1 MSFRAGPRYTRMD
14 YKLELVLIPV
24 ADVDRAKKFYL
35 ENMGF
40 VLIVD
45 TPIGEGQR
53 VVQVVP
59 PGSECAIGFGT
70 GITSAA
76 PGSAQGL
83 HLVVSDI
90 IAARADRPGPAP
102 GVRAVGGRTAPGA
115 GELPVVRRHR
125 RSGRQHLAAARGRPK
140 QGLRMDHASFAAL
153 TERHRR
159 ELHVHCYRMPASFK
173 DPYFPWSS
181 AIAASYRSRACSTG
195 PRGADGSQW
204 TALRNPAVA

>member
-1 MSFRAGPRYTRMD
+1 MD

-24 ADVDRAKKFYL
+24 SDVDLAKKFYL
-35 ENMGF
+35 ENAGF

-90 IAARADRPGPAP
+90 LAARAEMTERGVAVSEVRHLESGTWVDGPHP
-102 GVRAVGGRTAPGA
+102 ERANY
-115 GELPVVRRHR
+115 
-125 RSGRQHLAAARGRPK
+125 Q
-140 QGLRMDHASFAAL
+140 SFADF
-153 TERHRR
+153 T
-159 ELHVHCYRMPASFK
+159 
-173 DPYFPWSS
+173 DPDGNIW
-181 AIAASYRSRACSTG
+181 ILQEVDRSKG
-195 PRGADGSQW
+195 
-204 TALRNPAVA
+204 

>member
-1 MSFRAGPRYTRMD
+1 MD

-35 ENMGF
+35 ENAGF

-76 PGSAQGL
+76 PGPRKACIWSCPT
-83 HLVVSDI
+83 SW
-90 IAARADRPGPAP
+90 RRRP
-102 GVRAVGGRTAPGA
+102 
-115 GELPVVRRHR
+115 
-125 RSGRQHLAAARGRPK
+125 S
-140 QGLRMDHASFAAL
+140 
-153 TERHRR
+153 
-159 ELHVHCYRMPASFK
+159 
-173 DPYFPWSS
+173 W
-181 AIAASYRSRACSTG
+181 
-195 PRGADGSQW
+195 
-204 TALRNPAVA
+204 

>member
-1 MSFRAGPRYTRMD
+1 MSFRDGRRYTGMD

-24 ADVDRAKKFYL
+24 TDVDRAKKFYL

-83 HLVVSDI
+83 HLVVPDI
-90 IAARADRPGPAP
+90 IAARAELAERGVPIGP
-102 GVRAVGGRTAPGA
+102 VRHMV
-115 GELPVVRRHR
+115 
-125 RSGRQHLAAARGRPK
+125 SGQWVDGPHPERENYQ
-140 QGLRMDHASFAAL
+140 SFADFA
-153 TERHRR
+153 
-159 ELHVHCYRMPASFK
+159 
-173 DPYFPWSS
+173 DPDGNIWLLQEVD
-181 AIAASYRSRACSTG
+181 RSKG
-195 PRGADGSQW
+195 
-204 TALRNPAVA
+204 

>member
-24 ADVDRAKKFYL
+24 TDVDRAKKFYL

-70 GITSAA
+70 GITRWPS
-76 PGSAQGL
+76 PIG
-83 HLVVSDI
+83 VSTI
-90 IAARADRPGPAP
+90 
-102 GVRAVGGRTAPGA
+102 RTKP
-115 GELPVVRRHR
+115 
-125 RSGRQHLAAARGRPK
+125 
-140 QGLRMDHASFAAL
+140 MF
-153 TERHRR
+153 
-159 ELHVHCYRMPASFK
+159 
-173 DPYFPWSS
+173 
-181 AIAASYRSRACSTG
+181 SR
-195 PRGADGSQW
+195 
-204 TALRNPAVA
+204 

>member
-1 MSFRAGPRYTRMD
+1 MD

-24 ADVDRAKKFYL
+24 SDVDRAKKFYL
-35 ENMGF
+35 ENAGF

-70 GITSAA
+70 GITSAS

-90 IAARADRPGPAP
+90 LAARAEMTERGVAVSEVRHLESGAWVDGPHP
-102 GVRAVGGRTAPGA
+102 ERANY
-115 GELPVVRRHR
+115 E
-125 RSGRQHLAAARGRPK
+125 
-140 QGLRMDHASFAAL
+140 SFADF
-153 TERHRR
+153 T
-159 ELHVHCYRMPASFK
+159 
-173 DPYFPWSS
+173 DPDGNIW
-181 AIAASYRSRACSTG
+181 ILQEVDRSKG
-195 PRGADGSQW
+195 
-204 TALRNPAVA
+204 

>member
-1 MSFRAGPRYTRMD
+1 MD

-24 ADVDRAKKFYL
+24 SDVDRAKKFYL
-35 ENMGF
+35 EQAGF

-76 PGSAQGL
+76 PGAAQGL

-90 IAARADRPGPAP
+90 VAARAEMIERGVAVSQVRHLESGTWVDGPHP
-102 GVRAVGGRTAPGA
+102 Q
-115 GELPVVRRHR
+115 
-125 RSGRQHLAAARGRPK
+125 RSNYE
-140 QGLRMDHASFAAL
+140 SFADFA
-153 TERHRR
+153 
-159 ELHVHCYRMPASFK
+159 
-173 DPYFPWSS
+173 DPDGNLWVLQEVN
-181 AIAASYRSRACSTG
+181 
-195 PRGADGSQW
+195 RGQG
-204 TALRNPAVA
+204 